1 MHSTFW
7 PHRTHLAAWR
17 QPRSRWPFGLT
28 QLLLLALLAVGCA
41 EEPSGRPAADAA
53 AGSDGLAAFDGTG
66 ASDDAAADAGADSGT
81 DTSPKDLF
89 PGARPPPKLSACFA
103 NPACDTPLL
112 VAHRGEDSGAPENS
126 LAAIAA
132 AAGRGADVVEIDI
145 RQSKDG
151 VLVLMHDGDVKRTTD
166 GETKLAGKPLDVTEL
181 NWAELQTL
189 VLDDPTGGCEGV
201 LADSNPQRCRVPTL
215 AEAVQLA
222 KGKVLLMLDFKSGDH
237 MAVAKVVA
245 DADALD
251 SVYFFDSSLEKLAQI
266 QQQYPGFVGM
276 PRADDAASTQA
287 LLTPAWP
294 VVHIDQGYLAD
305 VAPAARQQGNKL
317 FLNVFVP
324 MDVFYKLAADGDPT
338 ALETAETGV
347 RELLDGGARLLQT
360 DRVSQLRQT
369 VDAWRASR

>member
-7 PHRTHLAAWR
+7 PHRTHLAASG
-17 QPRSRWPFGLT
+17 QPRSRWPLGLAR
-28 QLLLLALLAVGCA
+28 LLVLALLAVGCA
-41 EEPSGRPAADAA
+41 EEPASTPAADAA
-53 AGSDGLAAFDGTG
+53 AGGDGLAATDAAG
-66 ASDDAAADAGADSGT
+66 ASDQDAVADTAADTGPSELFAGS
-81 DTSPKDLF
+81 
-89 PGARPPPKLSACFA
+89 RPPPKLSACFA

-132 AAGRGADVVEIDI
+132 AHDRGADVVEIDI

-166 GETKLAGKPLDVTEL
+166 GETKLAGKSLDVTAL
-181 NWAELQTL
+181 SWAELQTL
-189 VLDDPTGGCEGV
+189 TLDDPTGGCEGA

-215 AEAVQLA
+215 AQAVQVA

-237 MAVAKVVA
+237 MAVAKIVA

-251 SVYFFDSSLEKLAQI
+251 SVYFFDSSLDKLAQI
-266 QQQYPGFVGM
+266 QAQYPGFVGM
-276 PRADDAASTQA
+276 PRADDAASTSA

-305 VAPAARQQGNKL
+305 VAPAARQKGNKL

-338 ALETAETGV
+338 ALETAESGV
-347 RELLDGGARLLQT
+347 RGLLDGGARLLQT

-369 VDAWRASR
+369 VDAWRAAR